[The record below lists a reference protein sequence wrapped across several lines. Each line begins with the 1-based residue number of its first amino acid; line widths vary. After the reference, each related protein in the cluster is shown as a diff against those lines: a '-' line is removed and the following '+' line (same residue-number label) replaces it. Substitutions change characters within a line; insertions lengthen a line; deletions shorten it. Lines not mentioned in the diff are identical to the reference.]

1 LLDTFDYPG
10 QGWGL
15 TLHGQQFI
23 MSNGSSFLRFL
34 DSASMRETGRVQV
47 KKHGQ
52 PVKNLN
58 ELEMVRGSLY
68 ANVWHSDLI
77 LIISPYTGVVTG
89 QVNLQGL
96 LKRYAPHARANVL
109 NGIAYDDKNDRLF
122 VTGKRW
128 PLLFEI
134 RLKEKH

>member
-1 LLDTFDYPG
+1 
-10 QGWGL
+10 
-15 TLHGQQFI
+15 
-23 MSNGSSFLRFL
+23 
-34 DSASMRETGRVQV
+34 MRETGRVQV